1 MALTPDQV
9 RHIAHLARLGLT
21 DEDVAKFAPQL
32 SEILD
37 YFERLKAVDTTG
49 VPPTAY
55 PLDLHNILRDDV
67 EDPPAAAEEILK
79 NAPQREG
86 EFFRVRAILDE

>member
-9 RHIAHLARLGLT
+9 RHIARLARLGLT
-21 DEDVAKFAPQL
+21 DADVDKFAHQL
-32 SEILD
+32 SDILD

-55 PLDLHNILRDDV
+55 PLDLHNIMRDDV
-67 EDPPAAAEEILK
+67 EDPPSDSEDILK
-79 NAPQREG
+79 NAPHREG
-86 EFFRVRAILDE
+86 HFFRVRAVLDE

>member
-1 MALTPDQV
+1 MSLTPDEV

-21 DEDVAKFAPQL
+21 DEDVAKFRDQL
-32 SEILD
+32 SGILD
-37 YFERLKAVDTTG
+37 YFEELRQVDTEG

-55 PLDLHNILRDDV
+55 AFDLHNVMRDD
-67 EDPPAAAEEILK
+67 EPTPPADPADILA

-86 EFFRVRAILDE
+86 EYFRVRAILEE

>member
-1 MALTPDQV
+1 MALTPDEV

-55 PLDLHNILRDDV
+55 PLDLHNITRDDV
-67 EDPPAAAEEILK
+67 EDPPADAEDILK

-86 EFFRVRAILDE
+86 DFFRVRAILDE